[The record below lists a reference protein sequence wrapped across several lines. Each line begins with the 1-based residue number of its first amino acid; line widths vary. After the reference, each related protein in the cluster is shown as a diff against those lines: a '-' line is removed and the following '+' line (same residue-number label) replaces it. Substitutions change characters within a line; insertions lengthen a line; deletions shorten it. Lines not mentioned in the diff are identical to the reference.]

1 MIKGTRF
8 FSRRLLPLLL
18 AAVMLLGM
26 LPALTLP
33 VLAEEPPALTNVAQ
47 GKNVSIHGP
56 TSGADRPASWL
67 TDGITDS
74 GKYVEI
80 SKDTEQNSTDPS
92 YAQIDLGTSYDIAK
106 VEFWNYWDDGR
117 TLVGLVILAS
127 EKGTF
132 AEDDRTVI
140 FNSDTENFFGFGVGT
155 DASYKSVSAG
165 LSVEKEARG
174 RYVRV
179 MNNGHDGGTPGQKKH
194 GGHYTEIKVY
204 GTEHTGAVT
213 PPEPT
218 LHNVAAGCNV
228 IVNKWGGGND
238 RPNSWLTDGIKD
250 NAKYIEVCKDK
261 AQNTSDPSYAQID
274 LGNEYPVSKV
284 NFWNYWDDG
293 RTLKDLHI
301 ILSTTEDFQTGTTKE
316 IYNDNWQAT
325 EAGLD
330 VSVTDDPYNARYV
343 RIWNDGHDKG
353 KGGHYIEVEVW
364 STEEKKDPLPVPYQF
379 RDVLKIPT
387 YSYTAQGGQTQK
399 AEWDTTHPDVID
411 FAKTSKEGG
420 KWGGYR
426 YWMVL
431 TPNQDGYSQYENPC
445 LAASNDGVN
454 WVVPNGIENP
464 LSGVKHEPAGTHNC
478 DTDLVY
484 NPDSD
489 ELWVYYVWE
498 QDSPAGTPSN
508 LRLIRVKE
516 KNDGFEITSTTDGK
530 PYERLINSQ
539 YRYDMQSPAVVR
551 RNANTWLMWSNN
563 SDSDNSGNGWQSQV
577 AFVELY
583 TSADGKNW
591 TNKQSLADTLVL
603 KGADGIASYIPW
615 HLDVQWVESQNKYW
629 GLFCAY
635 PKGGN
640 TNRTYLLFGTSEDG
654 KTWLTYPKPLLA
666 PRDNKWD
673 NNFIYRSTFIY
684 DDASGTLQ
692 VWYSGG
698 KSGGWRIAYTEFEN
712 FLTDT
717 LPTLGAPY
725 TPGTPTPPPAGE
737 DGWVS
742 VLASDDTNI
751 HFDGAWTYEAPNRFA
766 GAEGSTATLYFYG
779 SGIRY
784 YAQYETN
791 FGEVEVQID
800 DGTPETY
807 DLHRDTAGAMDNKIL
822 EKELEAGYHR
832 ITIKRKHGGGL
843 DSGVIDLNKFEVRYD
858 TSATISN
865 HLYGVSPTEKTLWV
879 DDTLQISALVPFNAT
894 DKTVT
899 YTSSDTGKATVTA
912 TGLVTALT
920 AGNVTITVKAGQSEK
935 TVALTIRSLEAGELR
950 MTVDKD
956 NPLFLHGLYKYDGP
970 GYPANGL
977 AGPLQG
983 GKSIQGFW
991 TALTGTDETGW
1002 NGPTV
1007 QAGNKTIHHAI
1018 LIHASGTVEG
1028 SAANKQWYLD
1038 RIAETKNDNIP
1049 FFLMVSNSHTGT
1061 FLDLDW
1067 LDGIYEQNE
1076 NMMGVVF
1083 SENHNA
1089 GISERDRRITYMDA
1103 LVKQAAKWG
1112 GYVINCDMNDAPK
1125 DTGSSDHGGTLE
1137 YFLNNETLYQTLKK
1151 YSQNYILLAKTTSAW
1166 SNVSYNSHE
1175 SVALGAWLDGLCGNW
1190 GSLIDSW
1197 MWFIEGYGPQ
1207 WGANTFSVQGGPEE
1221 CRGPV
1226 SMPELLFAMRM
1237 VQQARTGAT
1246 VFTFEH
1252 PDHAEAVGDNEG
1264 AKTYFTPNY
1273 KYSIAKAMEYMRDY
1287 AIPTREQVMQNTK
1300 VFYASSGGTL
1310 NKLGSNAAN
1319 RLLDP
1324 LYGDSGSSGPNK
1336 GKNNR
1341 TTMMTYSTGRYGTIP
1356 SLPKLAQAPTG
1367 KDILTMTDVQALGG
1381 ASGIQ
1386 NYFNARYP
1394 QRYNGTGYA
1403 HYDELTKSWLTYN
1416 SNWFFDTR
1424 ENSALHSKQNVSF
1437 QLTQN
1442 SFGANIEFEPYSM
1455 LLVDEAQAGT
1465 LQFRFNNY
1473 WVDKNPIWEGY
1484 VKGTT
1489 PTWDSDNN
1497 RLMYNYLKDS
1507 YAQNTAHSEST
1518 WRKATITISGLGAEP
1533 TLALTS
1539 SLAGQSKQIQTA
1551 FDAAAGTYTIT
1562 LDGNGYQ
1569 EFTLTNLVPAQA
1581 PAENWVSV
1589 PSRVNGNQL
1598 SPHIQFEEG
1607 WVVDKLDQEDPSS
1620 YTKGAQASL
1629 VFYGTGVRY
1638 FAQKDTNF
1646 GTAIVR
1652 LYRHNPSG
1660 EPILVETSEVDLN
1673 GAAAP
1678 AAKVY
1683 EKTGLTP
1690 DVYLISVEP
1699 KEGWNN
1705 ADKNVIDL
1713 QKFEVNQT
1721 AIETVPTRVW
1731 SVEANPAS
1739 ITVGGTSTLKTRL
1752 NFNAAVTAVSYAP
1765 SPDGKVTIAG
1775 DTVTGVARGTVTI
1788 TATAAGSSK
1797 TTTLTVTGGT
1807 AGNWVYVDSH
1817 SGQIQYTGNWVDE
1830 TSTNHYEGSAKEA
1843 NDAPGATASLTFT
1856 GTGFRW
1862 IGQMDSNYGRA
1873 WIYVDDVLVAIGN
1886 ANSSTNPYQFTILEL
1901 HGLENKQHTVRLAA
1915 ESNAPVQVD
1924 AFAYYTGT
1932 DLDETVSSVALEP
1945 SGLIRLGDGE
1955 SKPVLAMAMNAER
1968 VVVFR
1973 DDFRFTLENDTIAGL
1988 SGDGKTQKNVTGK
2001 MAGRTRLHVT
2011 LPELNDKSATAEI
2024 VVTSTESAAT
2034 PRMLVD
2040 AEHPL
2045 LLVSLYANTKHP
2057 AWWDNSGIPGVPMQ
2071 GHNTMEGVWSLIPED
2086 LKPYTAIQLH
2096 ADDYLGHAWG
2106 GTGNKEN
2113 LQKFYEYHVAIAQEK
2128 GINLYLTLMT
2138 GGVPIN
2144 TFRNLIDMD
2153 WLNNLIDNNSCIKG
2167 VVFAENHHNG
2177 DTDAVA
2183 QLTAEYLELFSSKG
2197 IYLVLTDIDDANH
2210 RMEKWFENDTLF
2222 KAAQKH
2228 HKYLVINSKSTSS
2241 SGYNTVRSFALGT
2254 WLSGLADNW
2263 GALTDAWAWYEI
2275 RYHKLFEPVMNTTY
2289 EDVRRVYTFPE
2300 TLFAMNMLQSYVNG
2314 GTVFNAEHPFYCTGV
2329 YDEASWV
2336 LKESIIPTMRYMIAN
2351 PAATREQVKDEI
2363 KAVYHTDSYLPTN
2376 FAEGLYGT
2384 AQDNNLL
2391 QTSGRYRTLPVL
2403 SSKLSAAEASAFG
2416 RVLKSAD
2423 LADKINILNVQYPE
2437 LSTGDAFVE
2446 TLLGGG
2452 AGQTGRRLLI
2462 MNSLFNENKNQ
2473 SATLTPTDATF
2484 ATSMGFTLTPH
2495 TYLIAHETA
2504 DSIKIDLNN
2513 FRTDKDELW
2522 VPGESE
2528 NPDWTSFGNDWN
2540 GDHKD
2545 YVQDY
2550 MKYHISNPKLDKDRD
2565 LRSTVITLHTG
2576 ERPTAVVTRNGGS
2589 TKLADDN
2596 FYTETYENGIYT
2608 LTITHNGQVNV
2619 TIRKGGAGPT
2629 PTVTDFRLTT
2639 DPSPLTSAGGK
2650 AMLTLTGTNLP
2661 DGTKFYWGTDQAML
2675 TPVDAEGS
2683 DASRSAE
2690 VKILENTGTDA
2701 VTYYFRYSL
2710 DGTTLAGELT
2720 ATVPG
2725 TGGGTQPTEPSVT
2738 DYSVAPT
2745 ELPSNG
2751 GMIMVT
2757 LTGTNL
2763 QNGIQIKAGTI
2774 TAKTSGD
2781 AAEQMAT
2788 LSLPANYSSSSVSY
2802 TVQYSLNGTDWFGGK
2817 TVRVSGHYTP
2827 PVGPVTPSVPT
2838 KPGVP
2843 ERDPFPFTDVSR
2855 SSWYYDSVRAAWEK
2869 DLIDGVTRTLYKPD
2883 DTLTVAQAIKLSA
2896 ALHQMLNNNGK
2907 VTLRNGSPYW
2917 YSSYVSYAVDNGII
2931 EKMYLDYTPAQM
2943 NTPVKRNEFVH
2954 IFYGAMSDY
2963 RQINTVAD
2971 NKIPDVITTDTY
2983 ALEIY
2988 TFYRAGILTGS
2999 DKNGTFYPTND
3010 IKRSEVAAIL
3020 SRMYDK
3026 TARKTVSLP

>member
-1 MIKGTRF
+1 MINGTRF

-18 AAVMLLGM
+18 AAVMLLSM
-26 LPALTLP
+26 MPALTLP
-33 VLAEEPPALTNVAQ
+33 VLAEEPPASQKLTN
-47 GKNVSIHGP
+47 
-56 TSGADRPASWL
+56 T
-67 TDGITDS
+67 T
-74 GKYVEI
+74 
-80 SKDTEQNSTDPS
+80 DTEVTYQGAVGTGRAPS
-92 YAQIDLGTSYDIAK
+92 LVVDGDTSHNDNKYFVVGNDQTQEKNETNPANPTYWIQLDLGKKYRLAEMK
-106 VEFWNYWDDGR
+106 LFVYHGR
-117 TLVGLVILAS
+117 ALKNLVVLAS
-127 EKGTF
+127 DSSTF
-132 AEDDRTVI
+132 
-140 FNSDTENFFGFGVGT
+140 DTYRIIWNADKENFFGLGT
-155 DASYKSVSAG
+155 GDKEQFPNATVAG
-165 LSVEKEARG
+165 DTITLAAPTEAQ
-174 RYVRV
+174 YVRIL
-179 MNNGHDGGTPGQKKH
+179 NNGHTAGAGQ
-194 GGHYTEIKVY
+194 GAHYFEIEVY
-204 GTEHTGAVT
+204 GTEHTGGA
-213 PPEPT
+213 PET
-218 LHNVAAGCNV
+218 MLYNVAAGCNV
-228 IVNKWGGGND
+228 TLNKDIPGAD
-238 RPNSWLTDGIKD
+238 RPASRLTDGVKD

-261 AQNTSDPSYAQID
+261 AQDMNDPSYAQID

-284 NFWNYWDDG
+284 NFWNYWSDG

-301 ILSTTEDFQTGTTKE
+301 ILSTTEDFRDGTTKE
-316 IYNDNWQAT
+316 VYNANWTAAQN
-325 EAGLD
+325 GLEVQID
-330 VSVTDDPYNARYV
+330 SGPFTARYV

-353 KGGHYIEVEVW
+353 AKMGGHYIEVEVW

-464 LSGVKHEPAGTHNC
+464 LSGVKHEPTGTHNC

-516 KNDGFEITSTTDGK
+516 DGNSFAITSTTDDK

-563 SDSDNSGNGWQSQV
+563 SDSNNSGNGWQSQV

-583 TSADGKNW
+583 TSTDGKNW

-654 KTWLTYPKPLLA
+654 KTWTTYQKPLLA

-717 LPTLGAPY
+717 LPTLGEPY

-742 VLASDDTNI
+742 VPASDDTNI

-807 DLHRDTAGAMDNKIL
+807 DLHRNEAGAMDNRIL

-899 YTSSDTGKATVTA
+899 YTSSDTDKATVTA

-920 AGNVTITVKAGQSEK
+920 AGDVTITVKAGQSEK
-935 TVALTIRSLEAGELR
+935 TVSLTIHSLEAGTLR
-950 MTVDKD
+950 MPVDED

-1002 NGPTV
+1002 KGPTV
-1007 QAGNKTIHHAI
+1007 QAGNKTVHHAI

-1028 SAANKQWYLD
+1028 SAANKQWYLE

-1125 DTGSSDHGGTLE
+1125 DSGGSDYGGTLE

-1197 MWFIEGYGPQ
+1197 MWFIEEYGPQ

-1336 GKNNR
+1336 GKNNG

-1356 SLPKLAQAPTG
+1356 SLPKMAQDPTG
-1367 KDILTMTDVQALGG
+1367 KDILRMADVQALGG
-1381 ASGIQ
+1381 AAGIQ

-1539 SLAGQSKQIQTA
+1539 SLAGQSKQIQTV

-1673 GAAAP
+1673 GAAAL

-1731 SVEANPAS
+1731 SVESNPAS

-1752 NFNAAVTAVSYAP
+1752 NFNAADKAVSYAP
-1765 SPDGKVTIAG
+1765 SPDGKVTIDG
-1775 DTVTGVARGTVTI
+1775 STVTGAARGTVTI

-1817 SGQIQYTGNWVDE
+1817 SGQIQYTGNWGDE

-1862 IGQMDSNYGRA
+1862 VGQMDSNYGRA

-1901 HGLENKQHTVRLAA
+1901 HGLENKQHTVRLEA
-1915 ESNAPVQVD
+1915 ESNAPIQVD

-1955 SKPVLAMAMNAER
+1955 TKRVLAMAMNAER

-1973 DDFRFTLENDTIAGL
+1973 DDFSFALENNTIAGL
-1988 SGDGKTQKNVTGK
+1988 SGDGKTQKTVIGK

-2024 VVTSTESAAT
+2024 VVTSTEPAAT

-2128 GINLYLTLMT
+2128 GINIYLTLMT
-2138 GGVPIN
+2138 GGVPIS

-2222 KAAQKH
+2222 KTAQKH

-2403 SSKLSAAEASAFG
+2403 SSKLSDAEASAFG

-2423 LADKINILNVQYPE
+2423 LADKINILNAQYPE
-2437 LSTGDAFVE
+2437 LSAGDAFVE
-2446 TLLGGG
+2446 TLLGGE

-2484 ATSMGFTLTPH
+2484 ANSMGFTLTPH

-2565 LRSTVITLHTG
+2565 LRSTVITLHTE

-2596 FYTETYENGIYT
+2596 FYTEAYENGVYT

-2619 TIRKGGAGPT
+2619 TIQKG
-2629 PTVTDFRLTT
+2629 
-2639 DPSPLTSAGGK
+2639 S
-2650 AMLTLTGTNLP
+2650 
-2661 DGTKFYWGTDQAML
+2661 
-2675 TPVDAEGS
+2675 
-2683 DASRSAE
+2683 
-2690 VKILENTGTDA
+2690 
-2701 VTYYFRYSL
+2701 
-2710 DGTTLAGELT
+2710 
-2720 ATVPG
+2720 
-2725 TGGGTQPTEPSVT
+2725 TQPTEPSVT

-2774 TAKTSGD
+2774 TAKTSGN
-2781 AAEQMAT
+2781 AAEQTAT
-2788 LSLPANYSSSSVSY
+2788 LTLPANYSSSSVNY

-2817 TVRVSGHYTP
+2817 TVRVSGRYTP

-2855 SSWYYDSVRAAWEK
+2855 SSWYYDSIRAAWEK

-2943 NTPVKRNEFVH
+2943 NAPVKRNEFVH

>member
-8 FSRRLLPLLL
+8 FSRRLLPMLL

-165 LSVEKEARG
+165 LSVEKAARG

-204 GTEHTGAVT
+204 GTEHTGGA
-213 PPEPT
+213 PETT
-218 LHNVAAGCNV
+218 LYNVAAGCNV
-228 IVNKWGGGND
+228 IVNKWGGGSD

-284 NFWNYWDDG
+284 NFWNYWSDG

-301 ILSTTEDFQTGTTKE
+301 ILSTTEDFRDGTTKE
-316 IYNDNWQAT
+316 VYNADWTAAQN
-325 EAGLD
+325 GLEVQID
-330 VSVTDDPYNARYV
+330 SGPFTARYV

-364 STEEKKDPLPVPYQF
+364 STEEQKEPLPVPYQF

-387 YSYTAQGGQTQK
+387 YSYTAQGGQAQK

-583 TSADGKNW
+583 TSIDGKNW

-654 KTWLTYPKPLLA
+654 KTWTTYPKPLLA

-673 NNFIYRSTFIY
+673 NNFIYRSTFIH
-684 DDASGTLQ
+684 DEASGTLQ

-717 LPTLGAPY
+717 LLTLGEPY
-725 TPGTPTPPPAGE
+725 TPDTPMPPPAGE

-742 VLASDDTNI
+742 VPASDDTNI

-807 DLHRDTAGAMDNKIL
+807 DLHRNAPGAMDNKIL
-822 EKELEAGYHR
+822 ERELEADYHR

-843 DSGVIDLNKFEVRYD
+843 DSGVIDLNRFEVRYD

-899 YTSSDTGKATVTA
+899 YTSSDTDKATVTA
-912 TGLVTALT
+912 TGLVTALA
-920 AGNVTITVKAGQSEK
+920 AGDVTITVKAGQSEK
-935 TVALTIRSLEAGELR
+935 TVALTIRSLDAGALR

-956 NPLFLHGLYKYDGP
+956 NPLFLHGLYKYDGK

-991 TALTGTDETGW
+991 TALTGSDATGW
-1002 NGPTV
+1002 QGPTV
-1007 QAGNKTIHHAI
+1007 QAGNKTVHHAI

-1061 FLDLDW
+1061 FLDLNW

-1125 DTGSSDHGGTLE
+1125 DSGGSDYGGTLE

-1207 WGANTFSVQGGPEE
+1207 WGDSTFDVFGGAEE

-1336 GKNNR
+1336 GKNNK

-1356 SLPKLAQAPTG
+1356 SLPKMAQDPTG
-1367 KDILTMTDVQALGG
+1367 KDILRMADVQALGG
-1381 ASGIQ
+1381 AAGIQ

-1507 YAQNTAHSEST
+1507 YAQNTAHGEST

-1569 EFTLTNLVPAQA
+1569 EFSLTNLVPAQA

-1673 GAAAP
+1673 GAAAS

-1765 SPDGKVTIAG
+1765 SPDGKVTIDG
-1775 DTVTGVARGTVTI
+1775 NTVTGVARGTVTI

-1843 NDAPGATASLTFT
+1843 NDAPGATANLTFT

-1901 HGLENKQHTVRLAA
+1901 HGLENKQHTVRLEA

-1955 SKPVLAMAMNAER
+1955 SKTVLAMAMNAER

-1988 SGDGKTQKNVTGK
+1988 SGDGKTQKTVTGK

-2024 VVTSTESAAT
+2024 VVTSTEPATT

-2153 WLNNLIDNNSCIKG
+2153 WLNDLIDNNSCIKG

-2275 RYHKLFEPVMNTTY
+2275 RYHKLFEPAMNTTY

-2423 LADKINILNVQYPE
+2423 LADKINILNAQYPE

-2504 DSIKIDLNN
+2504 DRIKIDLNN

-2565 LRSTVITLHTG
+2565 LRSAVITLHTG

-2596 FYTETYENGIYT
+2596 FYTETYENGVYT

-2619 TIRKGGAGPT
+2619 TIRKGGAQPI

-2943 NTPVKRNEFVH
+2943 NAPVKRNEFVH
-2954 IFYGAMSDY
+2954 IFYGSMSDY